1 MRVSRSVKG
10 FVSGRVQGV
19 GFRYFVLR
27 QARSLGLRGYV
38 RNLPDGRVEFLLQG
52 APDAVARMIEQIRSG
67 PAHARVGEL
76 SLADSEDSVVESEF
90 VIR

>member
-1 MRVSRSVKG
+1 MRCVKG

-27 QARSLGLRGYV
+27 HARSVGLHGYV
-38 RNLPDGRVEFLLQG
+38 RNLPDGRVEFLLKG
-52 APDAVARMIEQIRSG
+52 APDAVARTIDQIRSG
-67 PAHARVGEL
+67 PTYARVDDL
-76 SLADSEDSVVESEF
+76 SLTDSDESADESEF

>member
-1 MRVSRSVKG
+1 MRRVKG

-27 QARSLGLRGYV
+27 HARSVGLRGYV

-52 APDAVARMIEQIRSG
+52 TPAAVARMIDQIRSG
-67 PAHARVGEL
+67 PAYARVDDL
-76 SLADSEDSVVESEF
+76 SLTDSNESADESEF

>member
-1 MRVSRSVKG
+1 MRSVKG

-27 QARSLGLRGYV
+27 QARSVGLRGYV

-52 APDAVARMIEQIRSG
+52 APDAVASTIEQIRSG
-67 PAHARVGEL
+67 PAYANVVDL
-76 SLADSEDSVVESEF
+76 SLVDSDDSDIESEF

>member
-1 MRVSRSVKG
+1 MRSVKG

-27 QARSLGLRGYV
+27 QARASGLRGYV

-52 APDAVARMIEQIRSG
+52 APDAVARVVDQIRSG
-67 PAHARVGEL
+67 PTYAHVDEL
-76 SLADSEDSVVESEF
+76 TLSDSDESADESEF